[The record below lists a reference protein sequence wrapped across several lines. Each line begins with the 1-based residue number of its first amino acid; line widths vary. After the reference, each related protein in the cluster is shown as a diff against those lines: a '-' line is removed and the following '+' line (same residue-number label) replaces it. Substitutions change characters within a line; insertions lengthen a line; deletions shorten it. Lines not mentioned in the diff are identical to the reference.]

1 MSEKKIKQE
10 LREKTEAVKK
20 ILGIK
25 GEGYE
30 EWLLKKQTEYITDNV
45 SFLLD
50 IVSKNEQVQEQK
62 SE

>member
-1 MSEKKIKQE
+1 MSEKKIKQD

-20 ILGIK
+20 ILSIK
-25 GEGYE
+25 GEDYE

>member
-20 ILGIK
+20 ILSIK
-25 GEGYE
+25 GDEYE
-30 EWLLKKQTEYITDNV
+30 DWLLKKQTEYITDNV

-50 IVSKNEQVQEQK
+50 MVSKNEQVEEQK

>member
-20 ILGIK
+20 ILSIK
-25 GEGYE
+25 GEEYE

-50 IVSKNEQVQEQK
+50 MVSKNEQVEEQK

>member
-20 ILGIK
+20 ILSIK
-25 GEGYE
+25 GEEYE
-30 EWLLKKQTEYITDNV
+30 DWLLKKQTEYITDNV

-50 IVSKNEQVQEQK
+50 MVSKNEQIQEQK